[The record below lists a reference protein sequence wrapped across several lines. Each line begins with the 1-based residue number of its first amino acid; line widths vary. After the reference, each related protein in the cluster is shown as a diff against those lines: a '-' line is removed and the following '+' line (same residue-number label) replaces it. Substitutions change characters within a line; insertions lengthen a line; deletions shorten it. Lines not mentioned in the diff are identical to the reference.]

1 MPDFVRFQ
9 VRKSNDTL
17 ANITPNVNSRISVR
31 DQGGTLREIVNS
43 PDAVPPTGEVP
54 VRMADGT
61 TINTVPYWTIQQ
73 SPPPILIPATPG
85 VTITSPAAPVTV
97 DVLDTVLLQASCTL
111 DGSPSSASTVVWS
124 SNLDGQLGVGESVST
139 DALTVGVHTITAS
152 FTNGTTAT
160 DTETVTVVNASTP
173 PVVTIL
179 SPSDSSTF
187 EFGAA
192 ITFTATA
199 VDVVDGNLS
208 SSIKWYR
215 NTASGLLYEGQTFV
229 FSSLPP
235 GQHEIRA
242 VCNDNE
248 APPNQGSD
256 TVNVLISKSTPGLTE
271 LALQDQVVI
280 GRQSYG
286 GQVTQ

>member
-1 MPDFVRFQ
+1 VPDFVRFQ

-31 DQGGTLREIVNS
+31 DQGNTLREIVNS

-61 TINTVPYWTIQQ
+61 TINTVPYWWIGQVQ
-73 SPPPILIPATPG
+73 PVPLLGTPG

-124 SNLDGQLGVGESVST
+124 SSLDGQLGVGESVST

-199 VDVVDGNLS
+199 VDAVDGNLS

-242 VCNDNE
+242 VCNDND

-256 TVNVLISKSTPGLTE
+256 TVNVLINKSTPGLTQ

>member
-9 VRKSNDTL
+9 VRKSDDTL

-31 DQGGTLREIVNS
+31 DQGNTLREIVNS

-61 TINTVPYWTIQQ
+61 TINTVPYWWVGQIN
-73 SPPPILIPATPG
+73 PVPLPGTPG

-111 DGSPSSASTVVWS
+111 NGSPSSASTVVWS
-124 SNLDGQLGVGESVST
+124 SSLDGQLGVGESVST

-199 VDVVDGNLS
+199 VDAVDGNLS

>member
-31 DQGGTLREIVNS
+31 DQGNTLREIVNS

-61 TINTVPYWTIQQ
+61 TINTVPYWWIGQVQ
-73 SPPPILIPATPG
+73 PVPLLGTPG

-124 SNLDGQLGVGESVST
+124 SSLDGQLGVGESVST

-199 VDVVDGNLS
+199 VDAVDGNLS

-242 VCNDNE
+242 VCNDND

-256 TVNVLISKSTPGLTE
+256 TVNVLINKSTPGLTQ